1 MHKNLLVCLRR
12 RGRLPSAPATLLGQY
27 ASRRMIG
34 SGYEGA
40 REAGYDATAMNE
52 LRALK
57 HDQPFFMLNLLKVT
71 DVDSWMKYCDLAQA
85 PFEMCGAVNIYSGS
99 LKGTPVPVKAE
110 GIDTSDYNLVL
121 LNRFPSTDAFFAF
134 VDSPE
139 YQAAY
144 PYRIKGCEAGKTSLI
159 VTLPMGG
166 TATE

>member
-40 REAGYDATAMNE
+40 REAGYDAAAMNE

-71 DVDSWMKYCDLAQA
+71 DVDAWMKYCDLAQA
-85 PFEMCGAVNIYSGS
+85 AFETCGAHARCRWAMRRLKGGVQTRPSASGS
-99 LKGTPVPVKAE
+99 STPAGSVATCPRDPRVTKPCHA
-110 GIDTSDYNLVL
+110 L
-121 LNRFPSTDAFFAF
+121 L
-134 VDSPE
+134 
-139 YQAAY
+139 
-144 PYRIKGCEAGKTSLI
+144 
-159 VTLPMGG
+159 
-166 TATE
+166 